1 MDWKHHSES
10 RTTLGCIKEPN
21 TNLIP
26 NYSTY
31 LFSKFLKTKRN
42 GTIQINENKCTT
54 LVLSTNIMQKQ
65 ITNTNGPNKM
75 DGVWIR
81 HIF

>member
-1 MDWKHHSES
+1 
-10 RTTLGCIKEPN
+10 
-21 TNLIP
+21 
-26 NYSTY
+26 
-31 LFSKFLKTKRN
+31 
-42 GTIQINENKCTT
+42 